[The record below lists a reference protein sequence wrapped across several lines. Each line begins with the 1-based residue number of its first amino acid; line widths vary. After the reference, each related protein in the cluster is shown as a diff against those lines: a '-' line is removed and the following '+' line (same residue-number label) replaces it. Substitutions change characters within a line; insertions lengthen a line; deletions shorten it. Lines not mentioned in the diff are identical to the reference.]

1 MTGSAQVKPKPSTRI
16 HARSSAASPKSLW
29 WPSLRNVFL
38 SLNEIPLT
46 ALTAFSAV
54 LGMGI
59 LLRYFELIGF
69 TPDVGTLVGL
79 SVSAALAMLL
89 FLLVILLSLQA
100 PVVLIRVY
108 GLPLLSPR
116 ETFSAQIVVF
126 SMMAVW
132 VGWSQPPASG
142 YLILSFL
149 IVFAIALCVLMSS
162 LGLRLENAGT
172 ASLSAAV
179 IGFGSFFI
187 AYALLALIVMGAVD
201 SNLPEWKVWSG
212 LLGALFVVSFVNGL
226 SAHKTASWKVGAIIC
241 TALVLASLF
250 FISRNGFVPTTVATL
265 VGLRLKGE
273 VNLRVGKS
281 SCLTIM
287 SAVNLSARDAAVA
300 RLEEDAKESCREF
313 GNRVAA
319 EVDLRWSNRWLLT
332 IKTING
338 MTIDPKAPR
347 ITIPDL
353 GTELVLPPAQGKTL

>member
-187 AYALLALIVMGAVD
+187 AYALLASLSSPRA
-201 SNLPEWKVWSG
+201 SG
-212 LLGALFVVSFVNGL
+212 GL
-226 SAHKTASWKVGAIIC
+226 SGM
-241 TALVLASLF
+241 ALQ
-250 FISRNGFVPTTVATL
+250 
-265 VGLRLKGE
+265 K
-273 VNLRVGKS
+273 
-281 SCLTIM
+281 
-287 SAVNLSARDAAVA
+287 
-300 RLEEDAKESCREF
+300 
-313 GNRVAA
+313 
-319 EVDLRWSNRWLLT
+319 
-332 IKTING
+332 
-338 MTIDPKAPR
+338 
-347 ITIPDL
+347 
-353 GTELVLPPAQGKTL
+353 